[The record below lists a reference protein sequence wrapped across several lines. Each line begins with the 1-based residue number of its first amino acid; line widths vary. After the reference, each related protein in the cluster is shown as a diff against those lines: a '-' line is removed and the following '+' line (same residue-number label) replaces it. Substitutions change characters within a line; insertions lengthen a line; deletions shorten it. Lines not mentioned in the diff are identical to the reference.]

1 VLASASIILGV
12 GWLAWGAVRLGG
24 VSLIFAMLGFFAPTL
39 SPF

>member
-12 GWLAWGAVRLGG
+12 GWLAWGAMGFGG

-39 SPF
+39 LPF